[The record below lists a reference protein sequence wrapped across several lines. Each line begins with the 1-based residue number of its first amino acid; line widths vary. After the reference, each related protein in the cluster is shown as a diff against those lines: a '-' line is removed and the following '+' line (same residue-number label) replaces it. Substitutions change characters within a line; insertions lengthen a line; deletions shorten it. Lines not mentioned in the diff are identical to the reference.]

1 MKNYKFKDIVLLGGA
16 LSICSFAGLQNGF
29 ASGTGKKV
37 TSPNFI
43 IILADDLGYGDL
55 SCFGHPTI
63 RTPNLDKMASEGMR
77 FTQFYVSTNVCSP
90 SRASLLT
97 GRLPIRNGVYP
108 GVFRTNSI
116 SGLPLIELTIAE
128 LLKQKDYSTALIGK
142 WHLGSQPEFL
152 PTKQGFDY
160 YFGIPYSNDMGLAG
174 TFANDTTIAKY
185 KVKNPKL
192 PLYRN
197 DDIIEYE
204 PDQRQLTK
212 RYTDEALN
220 FIAQNKDKPFFLY
233 YPNNFPHAPLYAS
246 SDFEGKSR
254 RGIYG
259 DAVEE
264 LDWSVGRILDQLKS
278 LHIDDNTFVIFTSDN
293 GPWLLLQQYCG
304 SAGLLFE
311 GKGSTYEGGMRV
323 PMIARWPG
331 KIPANVVSEALAS
344 SLDVLPTIL
353 SMAGIEMPKDRD
365 FDGMDISNLFYGKAK
380 KIRDVIY
387 YYHNDG
393 KLRAVRKGPWKAEF
407 VTQPSYSSERAVVH
421 DPPLLYNIENDP
433 SEKYNV
439 GAKYPEIIR
448 ELKAMFERQIEIVK
462 PAESEINKTQIGST
476 GQVSGKSGSAQKQ

>member
-1 MKNYKFKDIVLLGGA
+1 MKNYKIKDIVLLGGA
-16 LSICSFAGLQNGF
+16 LSISSFAGIQNGY
-29 ASGTGKKV
+29 ASGTEKKSV
-37 TSPNFI
+37 TPNFI
-43 IILADDLGYGDL
+43 IVFADDLGYGDL
-55 SCFGHPTI
+55 SCYGHPTI

-108 GVFRTNSI
+108 GVFRTNSA
-116 SGLPLIELTIAE
+116 SGLPLNELTIAE
-128 LLKQKDYSTALIGK
+128 LLKQKDYSTAIIGK

-174 TFANDTTIAKY
+174 TFANDTTLAKF
-185 KVKNPKL
+185 KAKNPKL

-197 DDIIEYE
+197 NEVVEYE
-204 PDQRQLTK
+204 PDQAQLTK
-212 RYTDEALN
+212 RYTDEALK
-220 FIAQNKDKPFFLY
+220 FIRQNKEKPFFLY

-246 SDFEGKSR
+246 NDFFGKSR

-264 LDWSVGRILDQLKS
+264 LDWSVGKILDELKT
-278 LHIDDNTFVIFTSDN
+278 LKLDENTFVVFTSDN
-293 GPWLLLQQYCG
+293 GPWLLLQKFGG

-331 KIPANVVSEALAS
+331 KIPANAINEALAS
-344 SLDVLPTIL
+344 SLDILPTIL
-353 SMAGIEMPKDRD
+353 AMAGINMPKDREY
-365 FDGMDISNLFYGKAK
+365 DGMDISNLFYGKAK
-380 KIRDVIY
+380 KIRDEIF

-393 KLRAVRKGPWKAEF
+393 KLRAVRKGSWKAEF
-407 VTQPSYSSERAVVH
+407 ETQPSYTSEKPVVH

-433 SEKYNV
+433 SEKYDL
-439 GAKYPEIIR
+439 GAKYPEIIK
-448 ELKAMFERQIEIVK
+448 ELKALYDHQIASVK
-462 PAESEINKTQIGST
+462 PAESEISKVLSKASGSLDN
-476 GQVSGKSGSAQKQ
+476 KSGSSQK

>member
-1 MKNYKFKDIVLLGGA
+1 MKNLKIKDIVLLGGA
-16 LSICSFAGLQNGF
+16 LSISSIAGIQNSI
-29 ASGTGKKV
+29 ASV
-37 TSPNFI
+37 TEKNAKSPNFI
-43 IILADDLGYGDL
+43 IVFADDMGYGDL
-55 SCFGHPTI
+55 SCYGHPTI
-63 RTPNLDKMASEGMR
+63 RTPHLDKMASEGMR

-97 GRLPIRNGVYP
+97 GRLPIRNGIYP
-108 GVFRTNSI
+108 QVFRTNSA
-116 SGLPLIELTIAE
+116 SGLPLNELTIAE
-128 LLKQKDYSTALIGK
+128 LLKKKDYSTAIIGK

-185 KVKNPKL
+185 KAKNPKL

-197 DDIIEYE
+197 NEVIEYE
-204 PDQRQLTK
+204 PDQTQLTK
-212 RYTDEALN
+212 RYTDEALK
-220 FIAQNKDKPFFLY
+220 FIRQNKEKPFFLY
-233 YPNNFPHAPLYAS
+233 YPNNFPHAPVYAS
-246 SDFEGKSR
+246 NDFLGKSK

-264 LDWSVGRILDQLKS
+264 LDWSVGKILDELKT
-278 LHIDDNTFVIFTSDN
+278 LNIDENTFVVFTSDN
-293 GPWLLLQQYCG
+293 GPWLLLQQYGG

-331 KIPANVVSEALAS
+331 KIPANVVNEALAS
-344 SLDVLPTIL
+344 SLDMLPTIL
-353 SMAGIEMPKDRD
+353 AMAGIDMPNDRD
-365 FDGMDISNLFYGKAK
+365 FDGMNISDLLYGKAK

-393 KLRAVRKGPWKAEF
+393 KLRAVRKGAWKAEF
-407 VTQPSYSSERAVVH
+407 ETQPSYAFGEKPVVH

-433 SEKYNV
+433 SEKYDLAARN
-439 GAKYPEIIR
+439 PEIIK
-448 ELKAMFERQIEIVK
+448 ELRALYDHQIATVK
-462 PAESEINKTQIGST
+462 PAESEINKTLAKTPELQNN
-476 GQVSGKSGSAQKQ
+476 K

>member
-1 MKNYKFKDIVLLGGA
+1 MKNNVLIGGA
-16 LSICSFAGLQNGF
+16 LSIVSFAGVQNSF
-29 ASGTGKKV
+29 ASVAEKKA

-43 IILADDLGYGDL
+43 IIFADDLGYGDL
-55 SCFGHPTI
+55 SCYGHPTI

-97 GRLPIRNGVYP
+97 GRLPVRTGVYP
-108 GVFRTNSI
+108 GVFRTNSA
-116 SGLPLIELTIAE
+116 SGLPLSELTIAE
-128 LLKQKDYSTALIGK
+128 LLKQKDYSTAIIGK
-142 WHLGSQPEFL
+142 WHLGSKPEFL

-197 DDIIEYE
+197 NEVIEYE
-204 PDQRQLTK
+204 PDQTLLTK
-212 RYTDEALN
+212 RYTDEALK
-220 FIAQNKDKPFFLY
+220 FIRQNKEKPFFLY

-246 SDFEGKSR
+246 NDFLGKSK

-264 LDWSVGRILDQLKS
+264 LDWSVGKILDELKA
-278 LHIDDNTFVIFTSDN
+278 LNIDDNTFVVFASDN
-293 GPWLLLQQYCG
+293 GPWLLLQQYGG

-331 KIPANVVSEALAS
+331 KIPKNVVNEALAS

-365 FDGMDISNLFYGKAK
+365 FDGMNISDLLYGKAK
-380 KIRDVIY
+380 KIRDIIY
-387 YYHNDG
+387 FYHNDG
-393 KLRAVRKGPWKAEF
+393 TLRAVRKSQWKAEF
-407 VTQPSYSSERAVVH
+407 VTQPSYSMEKPVVH
-421 DPPLLYNIENDP
+421 DTPLLYNIENDP
-433 SEKYNV
+433 SEKYDLA
-439 GAKYPEIIR
+439 AKYPEIVK
-448 ELKAMFERQIEIVK
+448 ELKALYDHQIATVK
-462 PAESEINKTQIGST
+462 PVESEINKTLAKTPELQNN
-476 GQVSGKSGSAQKQ
+476 K

>member
-1 MKNYKFKDIVLLGGA
+1 MKNYNIKNNVLLGGA
-16 LSICSFAGLQNGF
+16 LSIISLAGVQNSFA
-29 ASGTGKKV
+29 SVTEKKV

-43 IILADDLGYGDL
+43 IIFADDLGYGDL
-55 SCFGHPTI
+55 SCYGHPTI
-63 RTPNLDKMASEGMR
+63 RTPNLDRMASEGMR

-108 GVFRTNSI
+108 TVFRTNSA
-116 SGLPLIELTIAE
+116 SGLPLSELTIAE
-128 LLKQKDYSTALIGK
+128 LLKKKDYRTAIVGK

-174 TFANDTTIAKY
+174 SFANDTTIAKY

-197 DDIIEYE
+197 DDVIEYE
-204 PDQRQLTK
+204 PDQTQLTK
-212 RYTDEALN
+212 RYTDEVLK
-220 FIAQNKDKPFFLY
+220 FIKQNKENPFFVY
-233 YPNNFPHAPLYAS
+233 YPNNFPHAPVYAS
-246 SDFEGKSR
+246 NDFLGKSK

-264 LDWSVGRILDQLKS
+264 LDWSVGKILDELKE
-278 LHIDDNTFVIFTSDN
+278 LNLDENTFVIFTSDN
-293 GPWLLLQQYCG
+293 GPWLLMQQYGG

-331 KIPANVVSEALAS
+331 KIPKNVVNEALAS

-407 VTQPSYSSERAVVH
+407 VTQPSYSSEQAVVH
-421 DPPLLYNIENDP
+421 NTPLLFNIENDP
-433 SEKYNV
+433 SEKYDV
-439 GAKYPEIIR
+439 SKKYPEIVAEITK
-448 ELKAMFERQIEIVK
+448 LYKLQIANIIPV
-462 PAESEINKTQIGST
+462 PSEINKVLP
-476 GQVSGKSGSAQKQ
+476 VSKQ